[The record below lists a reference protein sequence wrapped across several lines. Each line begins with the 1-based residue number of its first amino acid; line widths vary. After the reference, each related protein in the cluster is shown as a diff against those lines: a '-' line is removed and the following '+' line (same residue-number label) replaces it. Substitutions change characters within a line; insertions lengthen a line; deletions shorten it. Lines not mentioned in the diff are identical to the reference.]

1 MLRKRGISHENQ
13 NERKV
18 RNTRAKFEV
27 KLGKKVDFY
36 EHWKNKS
43 TELSKAES
51 VMGAVCKTLSSF
63 LVDREN
69 AFRLHP
75 SLPKHGGK
83 ILILLKNFFLVTCT
97 YNNLRSFRPVI
108 CRVVI
113 VCNLLDILVILQ
125 HILMT

>member
-51 VMGAVCKTLSSF
+51 VMGAVCKTLS
-63 LVDREN
+63 
-69 AFRLHP
+69 
-75 SLPKHGGK
+75 
-83 ILILLKNFFLVTCT
+83 
-97 YNNLRSFRPVI
+97 
-108 CRVVI
+108 
-113 VCNLLDILVILQ
+113 
-125 HILMT
+125 